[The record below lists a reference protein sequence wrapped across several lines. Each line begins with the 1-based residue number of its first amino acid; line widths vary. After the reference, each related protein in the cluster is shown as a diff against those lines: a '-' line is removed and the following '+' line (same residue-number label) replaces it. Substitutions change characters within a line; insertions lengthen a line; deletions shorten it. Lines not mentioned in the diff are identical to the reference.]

1 MFRTLI
7 LVITLLFGL
16 NAHCETKE
24 RAPLFLEIG
33 EQRTLPFSHLLRYS
47 LNGSGIVHYVRL
59 PGKDSILIKALKPG
73 IATLYVLM
81 NDQDSE
87 THLIR
92 VSAQKKRIYPDALL
106 QALNG
111 VKTSEVIDL
120 GNHYLLR
127 GEVASSEE
135 ARSIAYVKNHF
146 AEFIIDETTRT
157 DVDLERSSKSL
168 QKILS
173 RYPGTYLENTSGALA
188 IHGGVATAL
197 AKESFIKEIHA
208 IDPLVQI
215 DLQNLK
221 DSDPTLF
228 FKVFLLE
235 VKKELIT
242 SLGIEWPPSQPA
254 TLNLSASPLF
264 SVDSIDLTLHALSQK
279 GLIHVLSSPEL
290 VVKAPGQAE
299 LFAGGELPIRERS
312 AYNES
317 IIWKN
322 VGLSLK
328 LDVKEYGGEKVR
340 LAVETEMSHM
350 DPDLKND
357 DIPEIQTNR
366 IKTLV
371 DGTLGKPLLLS
382 GLLQD
387 ELRTTT
393 KGLSGLS
400 SIPILGKLFSRE
412 DYQKA
417 RSEFVVILL
426 PERAPPVHPMQKISA
441 DYPRGYLPLPR
452 NYLSEEEKEN
462 LKASATYP
470 WNAL

>member
-1 MFRTLI
+1 LLKEALGAYAMFRTLI

-111 VKTSEVIDL
+111 VKTSE
-120 GNHYLLR
+120 
-127 GEVASSEE
+127 
-135 ARSIAYVKNHF
+135 VKNHF

-400 SIPILGKLFSRE
+400 SIPILGKLFSSE
-412 DYQKA
+412 DYQNA